1 MLGMRSLSPSVARN
15 CLPPVLKI
23 ACAIGRASRLVVV
36 HDGCKDLKR
45 RGSLLFTRTC
55 AVFGEPGNDPCSLS
69 ATRPHGAALATRCE
83 IEKNPLGRPLPRVAL
98 TRPTPSL
105 SVGNPASFQVASRLP
120 PREGPSTVINRQASV
135 DRVVVDIGLTGLTTG
150 GVVRPIA
157 RHSDLGR
164 SRIQRRSP
172 RVQICATPGRRN
184 LAEGEAAAR
193 TCSGL
198 CPAVRRRV

>member
-1 MLGMRSLSPSVARN
+1 PSP
-15 CLPPVLKI
+15 
-23 ACAIGRASRLVVV
+23 
-36 HDGCKDLKR
+36 
-45 RGSLLFTRTC
+45 
-55 AVFGEPGNDPCSLS
+55 
-69 ATRPHGAALATRCE
+69 
-83 IEKNPLGRPLPRVAL
+83 
-98 TRPTPSL
+98 

-150 GVVRPIA
+150 GVVGPIA

-164 SRIQRRSP
+164 SRIRRRNP

-198 CPAVRRRV
+198 CPAVRRRTVSRPAVSRPAVSRPAVRRPTVTGEKPQWHPRDGQWPRRFVLGLLPPQVTSLR